1 MACGAGL
8 HDQYLKVHYYVEGAD
23 LSPELLPPA
32 PKGPSGL
39 PIRFAP
45 VLFARGQR
53 PEAPKT
59 GAPHD

>member
-45 VLFARGQR
+45 VLFARGQ
-53 PEAPKT
+53 
-59 GAPHD
+59 